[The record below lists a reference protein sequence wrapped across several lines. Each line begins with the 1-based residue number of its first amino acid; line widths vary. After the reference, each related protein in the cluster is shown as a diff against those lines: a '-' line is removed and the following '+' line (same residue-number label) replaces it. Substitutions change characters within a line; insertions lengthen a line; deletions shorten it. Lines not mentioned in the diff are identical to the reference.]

1 MMKIIK
7 RRAVVFRRS
16 EFLKKNDV
24 SEVNIMSVIF
34 SFALT
39 GVGHLAHAVSLAAE
53 ALLMEKSFRS
63 EFELSQDGET
73 VWSGNAAYAFVG
85 FGEDGDFSS
94 SFGKEPVSVGKR
106 LGRLKD
112 EPEYRVWQLKAAGG
126 DYIMLKSRADTAEVF
141 RRV

>member
-1 MMKIIK
+1 
-7 RRAVVFRRS
+7 
-16 EFLKKNDV
+16 
-24 SEVNIMSVIF
+24 MSVIF

-53 ALLMEKSFRS
+53 TLLMKKTFHS
-63 EFELSQDGET
+63 EYELSQDGET
-73 VWSGNAAYAFVG
+73 VWNGTVSYTFVG

-94 SFGKEPVSVGKR
+94 SFGREPVSVGRR

-126 DYIMLKSRADTAEVF
+126 DYIMVKSKADTAEVF